1 MEGSGWTNALI
12 QAGIASS
19 GTADSF
25 LKVSRYE
32 NKACSSG
39 YCVGSRR
46 MPSCTLE
53 YDAKEAW
60 KQEMAKKSQQLRIL
74 KEFEDDYF
82 SKHSDHHEEGLS
94 TQRVFRE
101 QAVHESGS
109 GHQ

>member
-53 YDAKEAW
+53 YDAKKAW

-74 KEFEDDYF
+74 KTL
-82 SKHSDHHEEGLS
+82 DHHEEGLS